1 VTVSVAIEIPIISE
15 RTTATNCPIWIISL
29 RSILS
34 AMAPPNRDSESMG
47 MANPALTSP
56 SRKGEDVIS

>member
-1 VTVSVAIEIPIISE
+1 MTVSVAIEIPIISE
-15 RTTATNCPIWIISL
+15 RTTETYCPIWIISL

-34 AMAPPNRDSESMG
+34 AIAPPNRAIKSMG